1 MRIRAA
7 LTAAVMC
14 LGAVIGTASCGR
26 PDIVGDNL
34 IMQARE
40 DFEALDSAKVIMTNT
55 DTDKQE
61 QVFTF
66 KYEGD
71 TLVYS
76 DVRNV
81 DDKISSEYNNGE
93 VNIYYQGEKY
103 YQYEPGD
110 EKFKK
115 YTRSDKHKKAQ
126 DDMITY
132 IPSAV
137 TDAKMLNK
145 DDKIEITHV
154 YNVETVKP
162 AVPEGAQATG
172 FAVRYLFDSDGKLE
186 SFTESTIYEL
196 EGQEHRV
203 VYRTEITEKNSV
215 EKVQE
220 ISSTQ
225 AK

>member
-1 MRIRAA
+1 MCIRD
-7 LTAAVMC
+7 
-14 LGAVIGTASCGR
+14 R
-26 PDIVGDNL
+26 
-34 IMQARE
+34 
-40 DFEALDSAKVIMTNT
+40 
-55 DTDKQE
+55 
-61 QVFTF
+61 
-66 KYEGD
+66 
-71 TLVYS
+71 
-76 DVRNV
+76 
-81 DDKISSEYNNGE
+81 
-93 VNIYYQGEKY
+93 
-103 YQYEPGD
+103 
-110 EKFKK
+110 
-115 YTRSDKHKKAQ
+115 

-137 TDAKMLNK
+137 TDAKMLHK

-196 EGQEHRV
+196 DGQEHRV

-220 ISSTQ
+220 ISGTQ